1 MSLASRS
8 RSIIQFMF
16 IILVVFFIQT
26 VIIPFAVGLGF
37 LGEGVVGSPTAW
49 VISAV
54 GAVFS
59 WIFIKLLLWNV
70 KRERTY
76 V

>member
-1 MSLASRS
+1 
-8 RSIIQFMF
+8 MF
-16 IILVVFFIQT
+16 VILMVFFIQT
-26 VIIPFAVGLGF
+26 VIIPFMNGLGIITV
-37 LGEGVVGSPTAW
+37 EAGSPTAW
-49 VISAV
+49 VLSGA

-59 WIFIKLLLWNV
+59 WIFIKMLLWNV